1 MEERSI
7 ALKHR
12 KEQLNNN
19 LVTVLQGID
28 LLRRETNGRRSK
40 ALKLGREQFYKNIAT
55 VPQEKDSMKRET
67 KLKKEVKL

>member
-40 ALKLGREQFYKNIAT
+40 ALKLGREQFYNDLVI
-55 VPQEKDSMKRET
+55 VEQGKDRRRRET
-67 KLKKEVKL
+67 NGTRR

>member
-12 KEQLNNN
+12 KEQVNNN

-28 LLRRETNGRRSK
+28 HLRRETNGRRSK
-40 ALKLGREQFYKNIAT
+40 ALKLGREQFYNDLVIDE
-55 VPQEKDSMKRET
+55 QGKDRRRRET
-67 KLKKEVKL
+67 NGTKM

>member
-7 ALKHR
+7 TLKHR
-12 KEQLNNN
+12 KEQVNNN

-40 ALKLGREQFYKNIAT
+40 ALKLGREQFYNDLVIDE
-55 VPQEKDSMKRET
+55 QGKDRRRRET
-67 KLKKEVKL
+67 NGTKV

>member
-28 LLRRETNGRRSK
+28 LLRRKTNGRRSK
-40 ALKLGREQFYKNIAT
+40 ALKLGREQFYNDLVT
-55 VPQEKDSMKRET
+55 VEQGKDRRRRET
-67 KLKKEVKL
+67 NGTKK

>member
-40 ALKLGREQFYKNIAT
+40 ALKLGREQFYNDLVT
-55 VPQEKDSMKRET
+55 VEQGKDRRRRET
-67 KLKKEVKL
+67 NGTKK

>member
-40 ALKLGREQFYKNIAT
+40 ALKLGREQFYNDLVT
-55 VPQEKDSMKRET
+55 VEQGKDRRRRET
-67 KLKKEVKL
+67 NGTTK

>member
-19 LVTVLQGID
+19 LVTILQGID

-40 ALKLGREQFYKNIAT
+40 ALKLGREQFYNDLVT
-55 VPQEKDSMKRET
+55 VEQGKDRRRRET
-67 KLKKEVKL
+67 NGRKK

>member
-12 KEQLNNN
+12 KEQLKNN

-28 LLRRETNGRRSK
+28 LLRRETNRRSSK
-40 ALKLGREQFYKNIAT
+40 ALKLGREQFYIDLVT
-55 VPQEKDSMKRET
+55 VEQGKDRKRRET
-67 KLKKEVKL
+67 NGTTK

>member
-7 ALKHR
+7 ALKDR

-19 LVTVLQGID
+19 LVTVLQGRD

-40 ALKLGREQFYKNIAT
+40 ALKLGREQFYNDLET
-55 VPQEKDSMKRET
+55 VEQGKDLMRRET
-67 KLKKEVKL
+67 NGRKK